1 MERKVKDNHPVKGSI
16 ISVYPIR
23 KTEDID
29 SIKKLLTNQPRDL
42 LLFTIG
48 INNGLRVSDLLPL
61 KVKDLKNLKPGE
73 YLTIREKKTGKTN
86 VVMINRQVHK
96 VLKSYIETC
105 NLGDDEFL
113 FRSRKGNKPL
123 SVSSVNHLIKS
134 WCRAIN
140 LEGNYGSHTL
150 RKTFGYIQ
158 RVRYGVSWEVLT
170 ERYNHTSPSVT
181 RTYLG
186 VNKKEVTNILLNE
199 I

>member
-23 KTEDID
+23 RTEDID
-29 SIKKLLTNQPRDL
+29 RIKRLLVNSPRDL
-42 LLFTIG
+42 LLFTLG
-48 INNGLRVSDLLPL
+48 INNGLRISDLLPL

-73 YLTIREKKTGKTN
+73 YLKIREKKTGKPN
-86 VVMINRQVHK
+86 IVMVNRSVWK

-113 FRSRKGNKPL
+113 FKSRKGNQPL

-134 WCRAIN
+134 WCKTIN

-158 RVRYGVSWEVLT
+158 RVKYGISWEVLT

-186 VNKKEVTNILLNE
+186 VDKKEVKKILLNE